1 MHVSCCKVSA
11 DEKYLSAAADESADC
26 FPLNFGSWYWKSL
39 CKNKPQ
45 NEPLFFTPFQQQLSI
60 FLSHCCTKGI
70 TKYTPL
76 PLIADTKLQR
86 LRKWEW
92 LNSNAAVMVSLTNHN
107 QLASIAWTCSKT
119 SVEQRV
125 NLNSYSEN
133 EQPVSKL
140 NQSIKQDH
148 ARILKVIL
156 HIKVTVVEVKHW
168 WKAFTY

>member
-1 MHVSCCKVSA
+1 
-11 DEKYLSAAADESADC
+11 
-26 FPLNFGSWYWKSL
+26 
-39 CKNKPQ
+39 
-45 NEPLFFTPFQQQLSI
+45 
-60 FLSHCCTKGI
+60 
-70 TKYTPL
+70 
-76 PLIADTKLQR
+76 
-86 LRKWEW
+86 
-92 LNSNAAVMVSLTNHN
+92 MVSLTNHN

-156 HIKVTVVEVKHW
+156 HIKVTVVEVKH
-168 WKAFTY
+168 